1 MKVIISEKPDVARKF
16 KNVLEPSAEK
26 IRFADKVNYYE
37 GKKFI
42 FVSARGHLFTQQ
54 MPEEINENN
63 KYWKVER
70 LDLPKILPL
79 KFIDTTSKNYFQCI
93 KKAVTR
99 DDVNEV
105 IVATDP
111 DREGQLIW
119 YLISK
124 NLDIK
129 VPVTRIWIK
138 EWTAKGLS
146 NAFKTRKDNSS
157 YSNLEK
163 AGLSRAQADYLIGL
177 HATRSFTK
185 AFGSK
190 GNIINAG
197 RVQSPTRHMVYLN
210 DKDIKDFV
218 PEKYDVINLET
229 QSDESLGIVLSS
241 DRLKK
246 DISKNLNSYLKGR
259 TFVLNKEETIA
270 KRRSPKLFKTNTLLI
285 EAGKKLGITA
295 NEVTKII
302 QELYQTHGLTT
313 YPRTDIEQISSSS
326 AKEVNKIIQS
336 LDGAG
341 IVDDIINEIK
351 ENGYTFQPHLI
362 NTKGGEMPHEAITPA
377 YNGNPKS
384 KWDKLNKKEQ
394 DVYVMIVK
402 RFLQGFYPPAVIGE
416 TDVSTNV
423 NYQGIN
429 YRFNTKGKTIIEPS
443 WMKISGVADDTVL
456 PVITNGKLYNYIDS
470 EIKNKQTKPPARFT
484 VSTLL
489 DAMEHAGKYVDD
501 EEAKEVLRQTKG
513 IGTGAT
519 QSSIVDGLFH
529 NGFLELK
536 GKSIYPTQKTI
547 QLAELLP
554 ESPLTSPMMTAQL
567 ETELSKVEGGDLS
580 FDAFMNDVYKQVDDI
595 LNAVKNS
602 DKIKIASQYTTDIK
616 CPKCG
621 KPLNKFTW
629 GYSCSGYR
637 DKSCDFKI
645 GFEIAHKKF
654 TENQIMS
661 LINGKKVHAKGLK
674 NKEGKTFE
682 CYLMLDN
689 DFNVKFDFSNNK
701 KKQNKRRTGGFY

>member
-26 IRFADKVNYYE
+26 ISFADKVNYYE

-42 FVSARGHLFTQQ
+42 FVSARGHLFTQK

-70 LDLPKILPL
+70 LDLPKVLPL

-93 KKAVTR
+93 KQAVTR
-99 DDVNEV
+99 NDVNEV

-124 NLDIK
+124 NLNIN

-146 NAFKTRKDNSS
+146 NAFKTRKDNSN
-157 YSNLEK
+157 YSDLEK

-185 AFGSK
+185 AFGGK
-190 GNIINAG
+190 GNVINAG

-210 DKDIKDFV
+210 DKEIKEFV
-218 PEKYDVINLET
+218 PKKYDIINLET
-229 QSDESLGIVLSS
+229 KSDESVDIVLSS
-241 DRLKK
+241 DRLNK
-246 DISKNLNSYLKGR
+246 DISNNLNSYLKGK
-259 TFVLNKEETIA
+259 TFVLNTEETTT

-285 EAGKKLGITA
+285 EAGKKLGLSA

-326 AKEVNKIIQS
+326 AKEVDKIVQS
-336 LDGAG
+336 LDEAG
-341 IVDDIINEIK
+341 IVDDIIDEIK
-351 ENGYTFQPHLI
+351 EKGYTFQPHLV
-362 NTKGGEMPHEAITPA
+362 NTKGGEMPHEAITPT

-394 DVYVMIVK
+394 DVYVLIVK

-416 TDVSTNV
+416 TEISTSV
-423 NYQGIN
+423 NYEGTD
-429 YRFNTKGKTIIEPS
+429 YRFNAKGKTIVDPS
-443 WMKISGVADDTVL
+443 WMKISGVTDDTVL
-456 PVITNGKLYNYIDS
+456 PVVTDGKSYKYINS

-501 EEAKEVLRQTKG
+501 EEAKEVLKQTKG

-519 QSSIVDGLFH
+519 QSSIVDGLFR

-536 GKSIYPTQKTI
+536 GKSVYPTQKTI

-567 ETELSKVEGGDLS
+567 ETELSKVENGNLS
-580 FDAFMNDVYKQVDDI
+580 FDSFMEDVYKQVDDI
-595 LNAVKNS
+595 LSAVKNS
-602 DKIKIASQYTTDIK
+602 DNVKIVSQYTTDIK

-621 KPLNKFTW
+621 RPLNKFTW

-637 DKSCDFKI
+637 DKSCDFKLSL
-645 GFEIAHKKF
+645 EIAHKKM
-654 TENQIMS
+654 TENQIIN
-661 LINGKKVHAKGLK
+661 LISGKKVHAKGLK
-674 NKEGKTFE
+674 NKEGKSFE
-682 CYLMLDN
+682 CDLVLDDDYN
-689 DFNVKFDFSNNK
+689 IKFDFSNNK
-701 KKQNKRRTGGFY
+701 KKQAKGRKGGFY